1 MRSIIDSPIKI
12 NLILRI
18 LSRRSNGY
26 HEIYSL
32 FWQKKA
38 IERLTIQ
45 ANCDEIMGDSLKV
58 EGMPIMGE
66 NLVTKALL
74 SARKYMAGIPPLKI
88 RLEKF
93 FPAGSGIGAGSGNA
107 AALLKWLKENFA
119 LKITAEQIGKLGAD
133 VAFLASDS
141 EIAEARGVG
150 ERLTPAGEAPKL
162 GWILAFPKWA
172 SNTKEAYAKLDAMRD
187 DSGCYHAPTDEEIA
201 KEAAEYLEKLNNR
214 LRVGRLP
221 NDFFPVL
228 AAEHREYGIAEEI
241 ASATGA
247 CGWGLCGSG
256 SAFFGL
262 YDSHEAARNA
272 EKIYGNENW
281 ILKTFYLE

>member
-1 MRSIIDSPIKI
+1 M
-12 NLILRI
+12 
-18 LSRRSNGY
+18 
-26 HEIYSL
+26 
-32 FWQKKA
+32 
-38 IERLTIQ
+38 TIQ
-45 ANCDEIMGDSLKV
+45 VNCDEIMGDSLDV

-74 SARKYMAGIPPLKI
+74 TARKYTAGIPPLKI
-88 RLEKF
+88 RLKKF

-107 AALLKWLKENFA
+107 AALLGWLRENFA
-119 LKITAEQIGKLGAD
+119 LKMTAEQIGKLGAD
-133 VAFLASDS
+133 VAFLASGS

-150 ERLTPAGEAPKL
+150 ELLTPAGEAPKL
-162 GWILAFPKWA
+162 GWILAFPKWG

-187 DSGCYHAPTDEEIA
+187 DAGGYYAPTAEEIA
-201 KEAAEYLEKLNNR
+201 KESAEYLEKLQNR
-214 LRVGRLP
+214 RCNGRLP

-241 ASATGA
+241 AAATGA

-262 YDSHEAARNA
+262 YDSSEAARGA
-272 EKIYGNENW
+272 EKIYDNENW